1 MTSPSGCQLQTPFL
15 GNRRGPNE
23 AKKRLMADS
32 QKFALVP
39 FLHSI
44 CFICILL
51 IVQGT
56 LQNTPSTSFHSN
68 WWPAAWSHKP
78 NHLGAKWPFSAN
90 SVKDKGKLR
99 SIADLANCSPGGDS
113 RPGVAHLRGQGVRLQ
128 QRGAEVAGQRG
139 SRSPSGGRGAFGAGK
154 VSAAGVAQQDVHPF
168 PPQLWAAGRS
178 NVYCDSPRVAQY
190 VLHSSHIDV
199 SPNSLS
205 VLSSQITSEQFLGN
219 LSADRSAKKT
229 GALAVSWAGLLQ
241 RQSMDLTPDRRD
253 TFQGQ

>member
-1 MTSPSGCQLQTPFL
+1 MTTSRYEPGHHDFPVGLSVADPIFGEPARAERSKKKADGRLPKVRFSPFSSFCLFYLYFADCAGDVTEHTINFISFQLVACCMEPQTKPPRCQVAIFSKFCQRQRQTQ
-15 GNRRGPNE
+15 NRR
-23 AKKRLMADS
+23 
-32 QKFALVP
+32 
-39 FLHSI
+39 
-44 CFICILL
+44 
-51 IVQGT
+51 
-56 LQNTPSTSFHSN
+56 
-68 WWPAAWSHKP
+68 
-78 NHLGAKWPFSAN
+78 
-90 SVKDKGKLR
+90 
-99 SIADLANCSPGGDS
+99 CSPGGDS
-113 RPGVAHLRGQGVRLQ
+113 CPGVAHLRGQGVRLQ

-139 SRSPSGGRGAFGAGK
+139 SQGPSGGRGAFGAGK

-229 GALAVSWAGLLQ
+229 GALAVS
-241 RQSMDLTPDRRD
+241 
-253 TFQGQ
+253 